1 MSRIPLLPLLLLPL
15 APACAPTTAP
25 LPDPQEL
32 LVVVNSGEPSLSLVP
47 LRPEGI
53 PVRLAIPVAGATPA
67 RVATR
72 GGLALVPLGEA
83 DAVAVFDL
91 GRRWYEGSFG
101 LATGSRPFD
110 AVLIGDSVGYVSNPP
125 LNTVTRVDLRT
136 GDTASVA
143 VGQWP
148 TAIIPAR
155 GRLFVLNANLASCD
169 ASPTGICALG
179 ESWITVVDPFTNSRS
194 PGRDS
199 IPLPGPGNAR
209 SGTLAGDGY
218 LYILSTGT
226 VTDNTAPDGRLSI
239 VDPIRRL
246 EVGSFGGFGVEPAW
260 VATDGRDRLFIASPT
275 EGLME
280 FNARTRSVV
289 RGAGQGLPVL
299 QNQSVVV
306 DRLGTVFAVEAGAC
320 GAAGAAGRAR
330 VYRANLTEVRVVPL
344 GPCATGSAVA
354 LVPADGEEL
363 PPELP

>member
-1 MSRIPLLPLLLLPL
+1 MPRFPLRALPL
-15 APACAPTTAP
+15 ALLAACAETTAP

-32 LVVVNSGEPSLSLVP
+32 LVVVNSEEPSLSLVP
-47 LRPEGI
+47 LRPEGV

-72 GGLALVPLGEA
+72 GGLGLVPLGEA
-83 DAVAVFDL
+83 DALAVFDL
-91 GRRWYEGSFG
+91 GRRRFERTID
-101 LATGSRPFD
+101 LAPGSRPFD
-110 AVLIGDSVGYVSNPP
+110 AVLIGDSVAYVSNPP
-125 LNTVTRVDLRT
+125 LNTITRVDLRS
-136 GDTASVA
+136 GDTASVV

-148 TAIIPAR
+148 TGIISAR
-155 GRLFVLNANLASCD
+155 GRLFVLNANLALCA

-209 SGTLAGDGY
+209 TGTLAGDGF

-226 VTDNTAPDGRLSI
+226 ITDTTAPDGRLSI

-246 EVGSFGGFGVEPAW
+246 EVGSFSGFGTEPAW
-260 VATDGRDRLFIASPT
+260 VASDGRERLFIASPT

-289 RGAGQGLPVL
+289 RGAGQGLPVV
-299 QNQSVVV
+299 QNSSVVV
-306 DRLGTVFAVEAGAC
+306 DRFGYIFAIEAGTCGTVGSP
-320 GAAGAAGRAR
+320 GRAR

-344 GPCATGSAVA
+344 GPCATGSALA

-363 PPELP
+363 PPEFP